1 MVGELIDLLVP
12 PFMVVLTAWFY
23 PHCARPNLAF
33 ASVPRNAFTLCL
45 IATCGVLAGWVI
57 VAVDEWATVFG
68 GSVLPGSWHRPI
80 VIVLFVTWLIP
91 AAAFL
96 RSGWFGRLG
105 PKDPTAGP
113 RFLLTWFRRQWPRLE
128 DAQRVP
134 FARMLERELEK
145 VREPANGPLIDE
157 WVQSISAFAHA
168 AGSGR
173 ASGNHGRLAFEKRL
187 EGVVPVDPLARW
199 L

>member
-1 MVGELIDLLVP
+1 MLSQIIDLVIP
-12 PFMVVLTAWFY
+12 PGMVVLTAWFY

-33 ASVPRNAFTLCL
+33 TFAPRNAFTVCL
-45 IATCGVLAGWVI
+45 IATFAALTGWVI
-57 VAVDEWATVFG
+57 IAADEVATVFG
-68 GSVLPGSWHRPI
+68 GSVFPGSWYRPI
-80 VIVLFVTWLIP
+80 LIVLFVTWLIP

-96 RSGWFGRLG
+96 RPGWFGRLG
-105 PKDPTAGP
+105 PKDSTAGL
-113 RFLLTWFRRQWPRLE
+113 RFVLTWFRRQWPRLE

-145 VREPANGPLIDE
+145 VREPENGPLIDE

-168 AGSGR
+168 AALGR
-173 ASGNHGRLAFEKRL
+173 TSGNRGRLVFEKRL